1 MLPRISSPSFDG
13 HLRYPSD
20 GDSVLGKRAR
30 DTDAV
35 GSCDVTPER
44 SSKCAKGFSSP
55 VGSPEHQAAL
65 YDLLVGRAS
74 PLALDKKT
82 KVKGSAVATVA
93 PRDSTPSPLFR
104 VVKISAGDAAEHP
117 VDLVSEEEEDE
128 LFDADENADEN
139 ADEIKNKN
147 KNEGENTITKLRR
160 IFEADEAFSKE
171 IEKDMADPEYDE
183 NGNLVHDSDELA
195 RELASFM
202 KKKCYTIKELTHLA
216 NEQAKTGAVDPELV
230 EFMTK
235 TPVQSDYESEDESEG
250 ETIFWYYAE

>member
-1 MLPRISSPSFDG
+1 MLPRIPSPSFDG

-35 GSCDVTPER
+35 GSRDVTPER
-44 SSKCAKGFSSP
+44 SSKSAKGFASP
-55 VGSPEHQAAL
+55 VNSPEHQAAL
-65 YDLLVGRAS
+65 YELLVGRAS
-74 PLALDKKT
+74 PLALDKKN
-82 KVKGSAVATVA
+82 KVKGSAVATVT
-93 PRDSTPSPLFR
+93 PRDSTLSPFFK
-104 VVKISAGDAAEHP
+104 VIKISAGDAAEHP
-117 VDLVSEEEEDE
+117 VDLVSEEEDDE

-139 ADEIKNKN
+139 KIEN

-195 RELASFM
+195 RELASCM
-202 KKKCYTIKELTHLA
+202 KHKCYTIAELAKKA

-235 TPVQSDYESEDESEG
+235 TPVQSDYESEDESESEG

>member
-1 MLPRISSPSFDG
+1 MLPRIPSPSFDG

-20 GDSVLGKRAR
+20 GDRVLGKRAR

-44 SSKCAKGFSSP
+44 SSKCAKGFASP
-55 VGSPEHQAAL
+55 VNSPEHQAAL

-82 KVKGSAVATVA
+82 KVKRSAVATVA
-93 PRDSTPSPLFR
+93 PRDSTPSPHFK

-117 VDLVSEEEEDE
+117 VDLVSEEEDDE

-139 ADEIKNKN
+139 KNKNEN

-160 IFEADEAFSKE
+160 IFEADEKLSKE

-195 RELASFM
+195 RELASCM
-202 KKKCYTIKELTHLA
+202 KKKCYTIAELTHLA
-216 NEQAKTGAVDPELV
+216 DEQAKTGTVDPELI
-230 EFMTK
+230 EFMSK